1 MKLLEKIL
9 YQIVFVL
16 SLLFIFAFLIIQ
28 MLYLNSITK

>member
-9 YQIVFVL
+9 HRIVFVL
-16 SLLFIFAFLIIQ
+16 SLLFIFVFLIIQ